1 MSDAAA
7 PPGVPARRVLGFWS
21 LLALGINGIVGVG
34 IFFAPRELAEL
45 QPGPASALAFV
56 LTALLLL
63 PVAWSY
69 GRLGSAYRED
79 GGPYVWAREAFGPR
93 VAFAIGFVAYVS
105 AVLSTSAV
113 ISGLG
118 QYLAP
123 ELGFGSPLGRH
134 LFQLLLAL
142 LLAGITLLGLRLSAW
157 VWSGLTLLKLL
168 PLVLLAA
175 SALGELPRLT
185 VLHGSEPLSGGLWRA
200 ALIAVFPMQGFEIV
214 PVPAG
219 EASGRSR
226 AVWLATLASLGFSAI
241 LYVLLQLAC
250 VASLPSLAA
259 SQAPIVEAGATL
271 GGGAIAPLFGVGA
284 NVSAVGIAFGMFAM
298 TPRYLAAL
306 GTDALLGPE
315 LARERRGVP
324 TVALVVTTVAVACL
338 TSIASLSSLFV
349 LSSLAV
355 LLQYAVSALSLFRLA
370 LRRERG
376 LGLIDRALAPL
387 TLVSILILAR
397 SAEALELAILAGI
410 LATGWVLLQ
419 LRRRLA
425 KPADAR

>member
-1 MSDAAA
+1 
-7 PPGVPARRVLGFWS
+7 VLGFWS
-21 LLALGINGIVGVG
+21 LLALGVNGIVGVG
-34 IFFAPRELAEL
+34 IFFAPSELARL
-45 QPGPASALAFV
+45 QPGPASALAFL

-79 GGPYVWAREAFGPR
+79 GGPYVWAREAFGTQ
-93 VAFAIGFVAYVS
+93 VAFAVGFIAYVS
-105 AVLSTSAV
+105 AVLSTAAV
-113 ISGLG
+113 VSGLG

-123 ELGFGSPLGRH
+123 DLGFDSAVGRRA
-134 LFQLLLAL
+134 FQLLTAL
-142 LLAGITLLGLRLSAW
+142 VLTGITLLGLRLSAW

-168 PLVLLAA
+168 PLLVLAA
-175 SALGELPRLT
+175 SAFVELPRLT
-185 VLHGSEPLSGGLWRA
+185 SLTTSEAPGSGLWRA

-219 EASGRSR
+219 EAGGRAR
-226 AVWLATLASLGFSAI
+226 TVWLATLGSLGFSAL

-250 VASLPSLAA
+250 VARLPDLAA
-259 SQAPIVEAGATL
+259 SSAPILDAGAKL
-271 GGGAIAPLFGVGA
+271 EGGGLAPLFGVGA
-284 NVSAVGIAFGMFAM
+284 NVSAIGIAFGMFAM

-306 GTDALLGPE
+306 GTEYLLGPE

-324 TVALVVTTVAVACL
+324 TLAVLITTVAVACL
-338 TSIASLSSLFV
+338 TSISSLSRLFV

-370 LRRERG
+370 LRRQRG
-376 LGLIDRALAPL
+376 LGQIDRVLAPL
-387 TLVSILILAR
+387 TLLSILTLVR
-397 SAEALELAILAGI
+397 SAQLLELAILAGI
-410 LATGWVLLQ
+410 LATGWLLLG

-425 KPADAR
+425 KAAGAR